1 MYENLDKLREEV
13 KRLEKRIE
21 YDTGRLKAAKTK
33 LLRAEHSCIVA
44 NVKAFNLTPE
54 QLAEVLRQITGGQT
68 GVVMSESATGDY
80 DEQEDESDYKDS
92 EKEEF
97 EDEEN

>member
-44 NVKAFNLTPE
+44 NVKAFNLSPE
-54 QLAEVLRQITGGQT
+54 QLAEVLRQITGGQSGT
-68 GVVMSESATGDY
+68 AATDDASEEYEEPAEEA
-80 DEQEDESDYKDS
+80 DENETEDFD
-92 EKEEF
+92 
-97 EDEEN
+97 DEEN

>member
-1 MYENLDKLREEV
+1 MYENLDKLRAEV

-21 YDTGRLKAAKTK
+21 YDRGRLKAAEMK

-54 QLAEVLRQITGGQT
+54 QLAQVLKQITGGQAGT
-68 GVVMSESATGDY
+68 AVTDDASEEYEEPEEA
-80 DEQEDESDYKDS
+80 EDENEMEDFD
-92 EKEEF
+92 
-97 EDEEN
+97 DEEN